1 MSEPWLSVEDAAR
14 YLGVSA
20 KSVRRRAA
28 QLGAVKF
35 GTRLLFRASS
45 IDRFLE
51 AQSLQPRRGKGGGNG
66 LRRVS

>member
-45 IDRFLE
+45 IDAYLE
-51 AQSLQPRRGKGGGNG
+51 TQSLRPRRRGGGRA